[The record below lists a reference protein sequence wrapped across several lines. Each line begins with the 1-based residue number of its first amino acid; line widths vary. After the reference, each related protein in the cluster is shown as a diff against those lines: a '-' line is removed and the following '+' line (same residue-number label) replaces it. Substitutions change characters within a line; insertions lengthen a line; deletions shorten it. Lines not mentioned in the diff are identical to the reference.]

1 MANALG
7 CERVLVIED
16 NRELAEM
23 IAEHLRAQGLEAVVA
38 SDAEEALQRLD
49 DEVLPNIILL
59 DLAMPG
65 LRGEELL
72 ERLRAN
78 PLFRDIPVAIVS
90 GATSEFPAALSQ
102 ADEFL
107 PKPFQVTELD
117 EVIASLCRKAR
128 GRRSDS

>member
-1 MANALG
+1 MANVRG

-16 NRELAEM
+16 NGELAEM
-23 IAEHLRAQGLEAVVA
+23 IAEHLQAQGLEAAVA

-49 DEVLPNIILL
+49 EEVLPNIILL

-72 ERLRAN
+72 DRLRAH
-78 PLFRDIPVAIVS
+78 PSTRDIPVAIVS
-90 GATSEFPAALSQ
+90 GATAEYPAALSQ

-107 PKPFQVTELD
+107 PKPFEVAELD
-117 EVIASLCRKAR
+117 EVIASLCKRAR